1 MSDCLFCKIL
11 AGEIPADKIYEDDK
25 MLVFKDINPKAD
37 VHLLVI
43 PRVHISSLNEVTD
56 EHDDVMA
63 HMLKQL
69 PKLAKEQGLKDGFRT
84 IINTGKGGGQIVFH
98 LHMHLLGGRN
108 LPGFH

>member
-25 MLVFKDINPKAD
+25 MLVFKDINPKAE

-63 HMLKQL
+63 HILKLFEPSLIQVKVVGRL
-69 PKLAKEQGLKDGFRT
+69 FFICTCIYWEAVVCLVF
-84 IINTGKGGGQIVFH
+84 INIF
-98 LHMHLLGGRN
+98 
-108 LPGFH
+108 